1 MRIYKLFVG
10 NIGPEIQST
19 ELKEE
24 FSNFGRVLFLNHIPQ
39 KRIAFVGMANHTD
52 AEQARLGL
60 NGACLKNSIIRVSR
74 ARARGEGKSTR
85 G

>member
-1 MRIYKLFVG
+1 MSIYKLFVG

-39 KRIAFVGMANHTD
+39 KRIAFVGMTDIDD
-52 AEQARLGL
+52 AENARLGL
-60 NGACLKNSIIRVSR
+60 NGAYLKESIIRVSV
-74 ARARGEGKSTR
+74 ARSRNGERERPS
-85 G
+85 